1 MVYPLTFI
9 DCLTSLYFWKWDTQ
23 GCSWDCRKKSRCSSG
38 ISKTLSDMPVYFIW
52 WSHIFLNWQP
62 LFAYKMVEIRPSVLH
77 LRLTLSMRLNI
88 QCCYLSLWSFKYS
101 ITDFH
106 WMWMVGWMD
115 SLAFDRCYSDSCFLC
130 FFLLTNV
137 CLQRKCETMEY
148 NMNVITEKKRTFIK
162 NLIKV

>member
-9 DCLTSLYFWKWDTQ
+9 DYLTSPIYLKMRYSELHL
-23 GCSWDCRKKSRCSSG
+23 GLSYKSRCLSD

-52 WSHIFLNWQP
+52 WPHIFLNWQP

-106 WMWMVGWMD
+106 WMWMDGWMD

-130 FFLLTNV
+130 FLFLTNV

-162 NLIKV
+162 NLIRV